1 MSLCPYLSLGR
12 PVLKHNLCS
21 YQLMTISGKYCSVF
35 TVKSTKSCSLYILP
49 IFLGNFTLFIT
60 FMFWIVNANLSC
72 CIKLIHVYMTMNQ
85 HQLKV
90 WDEIVATQASTC
102 LTIPHLLQ
110 ILRGLTMTLS
120 QPICWCRFS
129 F

>member
-1 MSLCPYLSLGR
+1 MSLCPYHSLGR
-12 PVLKHNLCS
+12 PVLKHNLCN

-35 TVKSTKSCSLYILP
+35 TDKSTKSCSLYRLP
-49 IFLGNFTLFIT
+49 IFLGNFTLFT
-60 FMFWIVNANLSC
+60 KFMFWIVNAYLSC
-72 CIKLIHVYMTMNQ
+72 CIQTYTCLHDNEPTPTQ
-85 HQLKV
+85 GG
-90 WDEIVATQASTC
+90 DEIVATQASTC